1 MSIPVIVRCVETMA
15 GSTDEVDKVLTS
27 ALINCTTL
35 LEMDSERKVGVVNT
49 GDGVIGSWILVP
61 SNRTA
66 ELELAAVSWV
76 RNGALTVWLIK
87 GGISV
92 CTDVTLDV
100 RITGVGRGFCI
111 INSLRLTW
119 SEEDMNVLLDD
130 ARPSFKVTIDDEG
143 ARGEVEAGSR
153 LGDVRSSCGGREKEK
168 VGTGVSLRLRWVV
181 G

>member
-1 MSIPVIVRCVETMA
+1 MVRCVETLA
-15 GSTDEVDKVLTS
+15 GSIDEVDKVLTS

-35 LEMDSERKVGVVNT
+35 LEMDSERKGGVVNT
-49 GDGVIGSWILVP
+49 GNGVVGSWILVP
-61 SNRTA
+61 TA

-100 RITGVGRGFCI
+100 RITGVGGGFCI
-111 INSLRLTW
+111 SNSLRLTW
-119 SEEDMNVLLDD
+119 SEDMNVLLDD

-153 LGDVRSSCGGREKEK
+153 LGDVRSSCGGRGKEK

>member
-1 MSIPVIVRCVETMA
+1 MVRCVETLA
-15 GSTDEVDKVLTS
+15 GSTDEVDKVITS
-27 ALINCTTL
+27 ALINCMTL
-35 LEMDSERKVGVVNT
+35 SEMDSERKGGVVNT
-49 GDGVIGSWILVP
+49 GDGVIGSW
-61 SNRTA
+61 
-66 ELELAAVSWV
+66 V
-76 RNGALTVWLIK
+76 RNGASTVWLIK

-100 RITGVGRGFCI
+100 RITGVGEGFCI
-111 INSLRLTW
+111 SSSLRLTW
-119 SEEDMNVLLDD
+119 SEKDMNVLLDD

-153 LGDVRSSCGGREKEK
+153 PGDVRSSCGERGKET